1 MFASKRRETVI
12 AKGLKIVGSVTAEGL
27 VDKTLDATIHSAVLT
42 MRRAG
47 IEPFE
52 SHEGKRGQAFDM
64 PTIKF
69 RGNAL
74 AGYKALMDNG
84 FAVSRV
90 KHVWEVAN
98 GQLEGPWWEIVLH
111 STGKLLPT
119 FLELP

>member
-1 MFASKRRETVI
+1 MLWVMGTKLKLANSNEEFARGEHKP
-12 AKGLKIVGSVTAEGL
+12 
-27 VDKTLDATIHSAVLT
+27 LDASIHDAVLI
-42 MRRAG
+42 MRGAG

-111 STGKLLPT
+111 STG
-119 FLELP
+119 

>member
-1 MFASKRRETVI
+1 MLWVMGTKLKLANSNEEFARGEHKP
-12 AKGLKIVGSVTAEGL
+12 
-27 VDKTLDATIHSAVLT
+27 LDASIHDAVLI
-42 MRRAG
+42 MRGAG

-52 SHEGKRGQAFDM
+52 SHEGEPGQAFDM

-84 FAVSRV
+84 FAVWSV

>member
-1 MFASKRRETVI
+1 MLLVMGTK
-12 AKGLKIVGSVTAEGL
+12 LKLANRNEEFVRGEHKPLAAG
-27 VDKTLDATIHSAVLT
+27 IHNAVLI

-52 SHEGKRGQAFDM
+52 SHQGGPGHASDM

-84 FAVSRV
+84 FAVWRV

-111 STGKLLPT
+111 STG
-119 FLELP
+119 